1 MKSSNPAYIEEQ
13 FNRRPRKGKRIVK
26 LTHKEKIVNSNQTN
40 GEFHRNREPKPLLPK
55 NDRQTRL
62 LTCMQDYDQ
71 VVVFGPSGVGKT
83 FLTVSYAAELFL
95 RGKIE
100 KIVIT
105 RPIVG
110 TGKTIGLLPGD
121 LEEKMKYWLAE
132 IVIILKDR
140 LGAGAY
146 EIALSAGEIEMV
158 PLEYVRGRSFSNT
171 FIIMT
176 EAQNS
181 TIDEMKALV
190 TRIGENSKLILDGDV
205 RQTDLKGENG
215 LLWAIETIK
224 DNLPLQKQTG
234 IVEFQVNDIVRS
246 GLCADWVK
254 AIWGGR

>member
-1 MKSSNPAYIEEQ
+1 MRSSNPAYIEEQ
-13 FNRRPRKGKRIVK
+13 FNRRPRKGKRVTK
-26 LTHKEKIVNSNQTN
+26 LTHKEKIVQTNQTHT
-40 GEFHRNREPKPLLPK
+40 EFHRNREPKPLLPK
-55 NDRQTRL
+55 TTRQTRL
-62 LTCMQDYDQ
+62 LSCMQDYDQ

-95 RGKIE
+95 RGKID

-105 RPIVG
+105 RPVVG

-121 LEEKMKYWLAE
+121 LEEKMKHWLAE

-146 EIALSAGEIEMV
+146 EVALGAGEIEMV
-158 PLEYVRGRSFSNT
+158 PLEYIRGRSFSNT
-171 FIIMT
+171 FIVMT

-215 LLWAIETIK
+215 LLWAIDTIK
-224 DNLPLQKQTG
+224 GNYALQSQTG
-234 IVEFQVNDIVRS
+234 IVEFQVEDIVRS
-246 GLCADWVK
+246 GLCSDWVK
-254 AIWGGR
+254 AIWGSR